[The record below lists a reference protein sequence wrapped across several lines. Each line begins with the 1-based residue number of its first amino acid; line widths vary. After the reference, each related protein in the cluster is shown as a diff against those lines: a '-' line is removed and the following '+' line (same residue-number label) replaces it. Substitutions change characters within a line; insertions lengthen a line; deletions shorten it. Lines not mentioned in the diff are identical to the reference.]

1 MDEVSLKLRR
11 HCIEENSYYSV
22 SSMYGFFIYM
32 HFRFCHWW
40 HSNFVR
46 KCHWHSSGWQLIGN
60 ESHFI
65 FWTSLPICYS
75 CKRRNIK
82 DCCKPDWK
90 YSCTLKVTKN
100 GGWWA
105 STTITI
111 PCDGTTH
118 QYVLIENC
126 NGEPYELDFY
136 QPVEGTLTAIVY
148 SSP

>member
-1 MDEVSLKLRR
+1 MGEVSLKLRR

-40 HSNFVR
+40 HSNFGR

-65 FWTSLPICYS
+65 FWTSLPVCYS

-82 DCCKPDWK
+82 NS
-90 YSCTLKVTKN
+90 YSPIERRAFSLVFIFLSFIIFSLIFSPLYILFLFYHNLLKKHC
-100 GGWWA
+100 W
-105 STTITI
+105 
-111 PCDGTTH
+111 
-118 QYVLIENC
+118 
-126 NGEPYELDFY
+126 
-136 QPVEGTLTAIVY
+136 
-148 SSP
+148 